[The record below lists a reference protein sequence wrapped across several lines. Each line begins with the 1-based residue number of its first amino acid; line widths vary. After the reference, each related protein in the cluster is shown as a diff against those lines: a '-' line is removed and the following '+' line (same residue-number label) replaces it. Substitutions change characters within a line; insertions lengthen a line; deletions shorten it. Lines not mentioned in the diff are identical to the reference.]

1 MDYAT
6 LKARH
11 RRERER
17 WPEGPLTLR
26 VHRALSWLNRAE
38 QCDDPDGRFVFLWIA
53 FNAAYAQ
60 EVGRLSSQN
69 ERRRFSAFL
78 GKLIDL
84 DSDKALYD
92 LLWQRYS
99 GTVRVLLDN
108 KYVFQPFWDFQSGNE
123 DAADW
128 EQRLAESKALAHR
141 ALSRGATLTVLKIVM
156 ERLYTLRNQLVH
168 GGATWNSSVNRDQ
181 LRDCSAFLG
190 DLVPQIII
198 LMMDNPNTI
207 WGDAC
212 YPVVNE

>member
-11 RRERER
+11 RQERES

-26 VHRALSWLNRAE
+26 VHRALSWLDRAE
-38 QCDDPDGRFVFLWIA
+38 QCDDPDGRFIFLWIA

-60 EVGRLSSQN
+60 EVGRLSSEN

-78 GKLIDL
+78 GKLVDL
-84 DSDKALYD
+84 DSDKALYG

-123 DAADW
+123 HAAGW
-128 EQRLAESKALAHR
+128 EQRLSKSKAIAGR
-141 ALSRGATLTVLKIVM
+141 ALGEGSTLTVLNVVM
-156 ERLYTLRNQLVH
+156 ERLYTLRSQLFH
-168 GGATWNSSVNRDQ
+168 GVATWNSSSTAISYATAPPF
-181 LRDCSAFLG
+181 SA
-190 DLVPQIII
+190 
-198 LMMDNPNTI
+198 NS
-207 WGDAC
+207 
-212 YPVVNE
+212 YRRSSSS